1 MDHCMAIGTD
11 RAKIIYRIE
20 FVSLSNL
27 RERGDMVDVN
37 IVLAGFTIRF
47 LKVHIAYATLTAV
60 VVYTFVSCCFA
71 PFVLVNF
78 DLFYG
83 PFIKGFRDII
93 WIIDI

>member
-1 MDHCMAIGTD
+1 MAIGTD

-20 FVSLSNL
+20 FVALSNL

-47 LKVHIAYATLTAV
+47 LKVHIAHGAMAAV

-83 PFIKGFRDII
+83 PFIKGFGHII
-93 WIIDI
+93 WVIDI